1 MKTPEQLIADAE
13 SISNSWIFGVSA
25 EEVLLNATELA
36 ALREL
41 WLAEASKQ
49 EPVAWRY
56 YEPEWGEYAFREE
69 PVVGVHDVEPL
80 YLHPATLTQAE
91 RDKIGAEYLMSHAVM
106 LEDVGGDLEKEV
118 AFGIRLRAAKLRGE

>member
-13 SISNSWIFGVSA
+13 SVGASRALGNDNVYVNG
-25 EEVLLNATELA
+25 EELA
-36 ALREL
+36 ELRRL
-41 WLAEASKQ
+41 WLAEVSEQ

-56 YEPEWGEYAFREE
+56 YEAKWGEHAFREE

-80 YLHPATLTQAE
+80 YLHHAVLTQAE
-91 RDKIGAEYLMSHAVM
+91 RDLIGAEYLMSHAVM